1 MSTVRLTQG
10 MLVSRAQDAI
20 QAGLS
25 RFSDAQER
33 VSTGKRLNRPSDSP
47 TDTASAM
54 RLRSALK
61 AQEQYTRNAAD
72 GLGRLGLV
80 DQALSG
86 VFTQVSRAREL
97 ALQGSGSAGQSSREA
112 LAAEVDQIRD
122 DLLSQANTT
131 YLTRPL
137 FGGITAGGRA
147 YDDTGTF
154 VGVAGEIPRQVG
166 DDVKVRVDVDGRT
179 VFGDGAD
186 SVFAE
191 LEDLSAALRAND
203 SAGIQTGLDDL
214 AGRLTDLST
223 VQAGVGA
230 SYKRIEQAQDALVD
244 RQLFL
249 TSTLSDLEDVDLA
262 RATVDLNLQQVA
274 YQAALASTARV
285 LQPSLLDFLR

>member
-25 RFSDAQER
+25 RFSAAQQQ
-33 VSTGKRLNRPSDSP
+33 VATGKRLNRPSDSP
-47 TDTASAM
+47 SETASAM
-54 RLRSALK
+54 RLRSAIK

-72 GLGRLGLV
+72 GNGRLGLV
-80 DQALSG
+80 DQTLTG
-86 VFTQVSRAREL
+86 VYNQFSRAREL
-97 ALQGSGSAGQSSREA
+97 ALEGSGSAGQSSREA

-131 YLTRPL
+131 YLTRPV
-137 FGGITAGGRA
+137 FGGITAGSRA
-147 YDDTGTF
+147 YDDTGAF
-154 VGVAGEIPRQVG
+154 VGVAGAISRQVG
-166 DDVKVRVDVDGRT
+166 DDVKVRVDIDGRT
-179 VFGDGAD
+179 VFGDGAS

-191 LEDLSAALRAND
+191 LEDLSTALRAND
-203 SAGIQTGLDDL
+203 STGIRAGLDDL

-223 VQAGVGA
+223 VQAAVGA

-244 RQLFL
+244 RSLYL